1 MRLSFMPTL
10 ILTQGRDPDD
20 LADAERNASPGRHML
35 PPVGGSANGVDT
47 GAVQKLLGAQLDAI
61 AKQMTAHHE
70 ATNKQLSHLSSRID
84 AIASAKPAE

>member
-1 MRLSFMPTL
+1 MRLTFMLTL
-10 ILTQGRDPDD
+10 TLTQGRDPDD
-20 LADAERNASPGRHML
+20 LADAERTASPGRHML
-35 PPVGGSANGVDT
+35 PPVGGSANSVDT